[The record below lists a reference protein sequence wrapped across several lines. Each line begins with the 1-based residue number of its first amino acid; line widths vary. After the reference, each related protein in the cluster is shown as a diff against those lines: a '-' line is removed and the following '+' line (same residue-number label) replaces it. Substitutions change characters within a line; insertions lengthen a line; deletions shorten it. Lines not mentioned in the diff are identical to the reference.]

1 MAILVKM
8 DLRYGMKNIYES
20 FFSIYRGEEGEIKRW
35 RTDERGRGGPL
46 SECLFSIFQN
56 FILLK

>member
-35 RTDERGRGGPL
+35 RTDERGRGDPYL
-46 SECLFSIFQN
+46 SVFFPFFKFLFS
-56 FILLK
+56 